1 MLRIALVQQ
10 AVGPAPARNLTR
22 GLEAARRAAG
32 NGARLVAF
40 PELAFTEFH
49 PQNRLG
55 GDRLAL
61 TEPVPG
67 PTTDAFQKLAQELGI
82 VVVLNLFERDGDRAF
97 DSSPVI
103 DANGS
108 LLGVTR
114 MMHITQYEGFWE
126 QDYYDPGDTGA
137 PVYQTAVGRIGVAIC
152 YDRHFP
158 EYMRALAVSGAQLVV
173 VPQAGAVGEWPGDMF
188 TAELRTAAF
197 QNGYFAALVNRVGRE
212 SVLEFAGGSFVTDA
226 EGTIVD
232 QAPTGEEATLIT
244 DIDLG
249 ALQTATANALFKRH
263 RRPDDYENGAA
274 RTRLVRPADQS
285 PEIADRYSSNV

>member
-10 AVGPAPARNLTR
+10 TAGPDPAGNLAR
-22 GLEAARRAAG
+22 GLEAARRAADR
-32 NGARLVAF
+32 GAKLVAY

-55 GDRLAL
+55 DNRHSL

-67 PTTDAFQKLAQELGI
+67 PTTDAFSELARELGV
-82 VVVLNLFERDGDRAF
+82 VVVLNLYERDGDRAF

-103 DANGS
+103 DADGT

-137 PVYQTAVGRIGVAIC
+137 PVYETAVGRIGVAIC
-152 YDRHFP
+152 YDRHYP
-158 EYMRALAVSGAQLVV
+158 EYMRALALSGAQLVV

-197 QNGYFAALVNRVGRE
+197 QNGYYAALVNRVGRE
-212 SVLEFAGGSFVTDA
+212 SALEFAGGSFVTDA
-226 EGTIVD
+226 MGRLVAE
-232 QAPTGEEATLIT
+232 APTGEEATLIA
-244 DIDLG
+244 DIDFDE
-249 ALQTATANALFKRH
+249 LQTAPANALFNRH
-263 RRPDDYENGAA
+263 RRPDCYEGGAA
-274 RTRLVRPADQS
+274 ETRPVRPGGHS
-285 PEIADRYSSNV
+285 PAVADRYS